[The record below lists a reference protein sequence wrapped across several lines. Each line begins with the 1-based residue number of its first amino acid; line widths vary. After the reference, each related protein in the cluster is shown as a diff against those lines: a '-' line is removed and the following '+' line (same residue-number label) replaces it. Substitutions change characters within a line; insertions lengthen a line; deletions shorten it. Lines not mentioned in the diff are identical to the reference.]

1 MFWRKS
7 DATVLN
13 DVLAGG
19 DDYGGILV
27 GPRHSQ
33 VIRGVCRE
41 LLSMGLSPAEVLKLI
56 LLIVDL
62 IQKIGP
68 SIKAIVEEIRKRRQ
82 DRK

>member
-1 MFWRKS
+1 MFGLRR

-19 DDYGGILV
+19 DDYAGILV
-27 GPRHSQ
+27 GPRHSHI
-33 VIRGVCRE
+33 VRGVCRE
-41 LLSMGLSPAEVLKLI
+41 LLATGMSPVEVLKLI

-82 DRK
+82 DRN